1 MAETPGASSRQNST
15 RLATAGYAATRADPA
30 LPDSARSSLPR
41 RPGPRALPLP
51 EQVLLFVPN
60 LIGYS
65 RIALTLA
72 SVYLALD
79 NWQLSMYCY
88 LASFILD
95 FFDGLAARQLNQCEL
110 LRPPARMRPTPAP
123 QRGRASAW
131 PLC

>member
-1 MAETPGASSRQNST
+1 M
-15 RLATAGYAATRADPA
+15 
-30 LPDSARSSLPR
+30 
-41 RPGPRALPLP
+41 
-51 EQVLLFVPN
+51 LFVPN

-95 FFDGLAARQLNQCEL
+95 FFDGLAARQLDQCEL
-110 LRPPARMRPTPAP
+110 RPLRRPRAHAVSPTPAP

-131 PLC
+131 PLR